1 MALKFYNTLTRQK
14 EDFWPSDNKMVRMYS
29 CGPTVYDYAH
39 IGNLRAYIFADILK
53 RTLEYNNY
61 TVRHIE
67 NITDVG
73 HLVSDAD
80 EGEDKMMKA
89 LKREGLEP
97 NINSLEKLA
106 HKYTEAFFDDMKKL
120 NILPP
125 KKWTKATSYI
135 PQMIRF
141 IKKIIENGFAYE
153 TDLAVYFD
161 VSKMADY
168 TRLSGQ
174 SLDDKIVGARENVEV
189 DLGKKQPADF
199 VLWFKLSG
207 KNKNHTMYWP
217 SPWGDGFPG
226 WHIECSAMSVKELGE
241 NIDIHTGGIDHICV
255 HHTNERAQN
264 YAMYDK
270 EVVRFWMH
278 NEFLVIGDEKMAKST
293 GEFLRLQS
301 IVDKGID
308 PLSFRYLCLNTHY
321 RQKLQFSWEALEA
334 SENAL
339 NNLREIISE
348 YDKPNIGCA
357 GYEERFLEA
366 IQEDLNIPK
375 SLGILWELIKDPEMP
390 SGAKKQT
397 ILKFDEVLG
406 LGLQKVKK
414 IKIPK
419 EVDALAKEREGA
431 RAKKDWKKSD
441 ELRSQLQKFGYSVED
456 TTDGPKIKKLD

>member
-1 MALKFYNTLTRQK
+1 
-14 EDFWPSDNKMVRMYS
+14 
-29 CGPTVYDYAH
+29 
-39 IGNLRAYIFADILK
+39 
-53 RTLEYNNY
+53 
-61 TVRHIE
+61 
-67 NITDVG
+67 
-73 HLVSDAD
+73 
-80 EGEDKMMKA
+80 
-89 LKREGLEP
+89 
-97 NINSLEKLA
+97 
-106 HKYTEAFFDDMKKL
+106 
-120 NILPP
+120 
-125 KKWTKATSYI
+125 
-135 PQMIRF
+135 
-141 IKKIIENGFAYE
+141 
-153 TDLAVYFD
+153 
-161 VSKMADY
+161 
-168 TRLSGQ
+168 
-174 SLDDKIVGARENVEV
+174 
-189 DLGKKQPADF
+189 
-199 VLWFKLSG
+199 
-207 KNKNHTMYWP
+207 
-217 SPWGDGFPG
+217 
-226 WHIECSAMSVKELGE
+226 
-241 NIDIHTGGIDHICV
+241 
-255 HHTNERAQN
+255 
-264 YAMYDK
+264 
-270 EVVRFWMH
+270 
-278 NEFLVIGDEKMAKST
+278 MAKST

-308 PLSFRYLCLNTHY
+308 PLSFRSLC
-321 RQKLQFSWEALEA
+321 
-334 SENAL
+334 L

>member
-14 EDFWPSDNKMVRMYS
+14 E
-29 CGPTVYDYAH
+29 
-39 IGNLRAYIFADILK
+39 
-53 RTLEYNNY
+53 
-61 TVRHIE
+61 
-67 NITDVG
+67 NIRDVG
-73 HLVSDAD
+73 NLVSDAD

-153 TDLAVYFD
+153 TDLAVYFY